1 MGGTRVLTR
10 AEIKR
15 VEKVAESV
23 GVGGCLGVVAESN
36 GDVVDSLD
44 VALADDLEINFVSRL
59 NGLRN
64 RDSID
69 ASLGGG
75 CKSGGNGGDGEAHV
89 EYFEDESGLC
99 YARNEAK

>member
-10 AEIKR
+10 AKIKR

-23 GVGGCLGVVAESN
+23 GVGSCLGVVAECN

-44 VALADDLEINFVSRL
+44 VALADDLEVNFVSGL
-59 NGLRN
+59 NGLRD
-64 RDSID
+64 RDAID

-75 CKSGGNGGDGEAHV
+75 CKSGGNGGDGEAHL
-89 EYFEDESGLC
+89 EYFEDESVLC
-99 YARNEAK
+99 YARDEAK